1 MTIME
6 IRVATAEDAG
16 YIQSIYAPYV
26 ENTAVTFEYDVPG
39 IEDFQRRITGTLKE
53 YPYLAAVEQEN
64 FIPAISRSNGRH
76 VHLRMPRE
84 YLTYIAP

>member
-16 YIQSIYAPYV
+16 YIQSIYVPYV

-39 IEDFQRRITGTLKE
+39 IEDFQRRITGTLS
-53 YPYLAAVEQEN
+53 
-64 FIPAISRSNGRH
+64 SRSPENEKKNAAITRAFSSPK
-76 VHLRMPRE
+76 VSSNSP
-84 YLTYIAP
+84 I